1 MKTRSLH
8 FPTVALALTLGV
20 GSANAQSIDYGSLE
34 ELFGEAVTTSATGKP
49 QRATDVPVSM
59 EIITAD
65 EIRRSGANTIPGI
78 LKSVSGM
85 DYMGFGMADEQINM
99 RGYNQRV
106 SSRILVLI
114 NGRQVYFNFFGFTAW
129 DSLPVGLDEIRQIEV
144 VKGPNTAL
152 FGFNAAS
159 GVINIVTY
167 SPVYDDIKKATIGYD
182 NKGAK
187 KVTSTTTFGIGE
199 SSGIRLSAGY
209 VERSGAGGVTNP
221 LIDNLGTDAERQF
234 ANVDGLFQITDTSQ
248 IGVELTYSDSLVPT
262 LTPLGEGTTF
272 DMQTQSVKLNYLA
285 NTKFGSLK
293 ASAYKNWIDFT
304 DDSDFNPVFDDNLT
318 VVQVELL
325 KKINPSN
332 TIRVAAEYRKSSV
345 YAEFIAIT
353 PNPGG
358 TLESNTYSIST
369 LWDSQISDK
378 LSTAVSVRYDTQ
390 SMSREGWLP
399 TGFAFTNDVY
409 GDIEHA
415 EFSYNLGAVYKV
427 NGNGTLRAMAAK
439 GIQMPPSLSL
449 NAFVQE
455 PVFGGLSLFPDPFL
469 SPTAITNYEI
479 GYDYTIPSIEGILR
493 ASVFYQQNEDLSGFW
508 NMMFG
513 PIPGHAAFG
522 GITHQLGDS
531 DARGFE
537 VELKGQANENINWGI
552 NYSYVSV
559 EDELDNTAPG
569 GIHTVSEEFE
579 NQSPE
584 HHVNASI
591 GYSDEK
597 WEADVQAYYVSERQ
611 VPTLIAIGAGF
622 NMVDVEA
629 QVVVDARIAYKLN
642 ENLMFEIKGTGL
654 TSNTYSLT
662 PIAPM
667 ERRIMGQIR
676 YSF

>member
-1 MKTRSLH
+1 MKTISLQ
-8 FPTVALALTLGV
+8 FPALALILTLGV
-20 GSANAQSIDYGSLE
+20 GSAQAQSIDYGSLE

-65 EIRRSGANTIPGI
+65 QIRRSGADTIPGI
-78 LKSVSGM
+78 LKRVSGM
-85 DYMGFGMADEQINM
+85 DYTGFGMADEQINM

-114 NGRQVYFNFFGFTAW
+114 NGRQVYFNFFGFIAW

-167 SPVYDDIKKATIGYD
+167 SPVYDEVNKAKVGIDDRG
-182 NKGAK
+182 GK
-187 KVTSTTTFGIGE
+187 KVTGSSTFSIGE
-199 SSGIRLSAGY
+199 NSGVRVSGGY

-234 ANVDGLFQITDTSQ
+234 ANIDGMFQITDKSQ
-248 IGVELTYSDSLVPT
+248 LGVELTYSDSLVPT

-285 NTKFGSLK
+285 NTKFGSIK

-318 VVQVELL
+318 VVQAELL
-325 KKINPSN
+325 KKVNPSN
-332 TIRVAAEYRKSSV
+332 TIRVAGEYRQSSV

-358 TLESNTYSIST
+358 TLESNTYSLSA
-369 LWDSQISDK
+369 LWDSQVSDK
-378 LSTAVSVRYDTQ
+378 LSTAVSVRFDTQ
-390 SMSREGWLP
+390 DMSREGWIP
-399 TGFAFTNDVY
+399 TGFAFTNDDY
-409 GDIEHA
+409 GDIKHS
-415 EFSYNLGAVYKV
+415 EFSYNTGAVYKMDDNSTIRV
-427 NGNGTLRAMAAK
+427 MAAK

-455 PVFGGLSLFPDPFL
+455 PAFGGLSLFPDPFL
-469 SPTAITNYEI
+469 NPTSITNYEV
-479 GYDYTIPSIEGILR
+479 GYDRTIASIDGIFR

-508 NMMFG
+508 NMLFG

-531 DARGFE
+531 DAQGFE
-537 VELKGQANENINWGI
+537 VELKGKANENINWGI

-559 EDELDNTAPG
+559 EDDLDNTGPG

-584 HHVNASI
+584 HHINALI
-591 GYSDEK
+591 GYTDEK
-597 WEADVQAYYVSERQ
+597 WEADLQAHYVSERQ

-622 NMVDVEA
+622 NMVDVDG
-629 QVVVDARIAYKLN
+629 QVVIDARVAYKLS
-642 ENLMFEIKGTGL
+642 ENLMIEIKGTGL
-654 TSNTYSLT
+654 TSNTYSLS

-667 ERRIMGQIR
+667 ERRVMGQIR